1 MQIKNTLFF
10 INILILIFSFHNIYS
25 QDADHFFTDSGNE
38 MLLVEGAVYVM
49 GNNTGENR
57 RPDERPVHNVMIP
70 DFFVS
75 KYEITVNDY
84 RRFCTKTGNDMPP
97 EPKNGWQDNHPITNI
112 NWYDAITFCNWLS
125 NEKGLTPFYNI
136 DSTKEDPNNLSTLD
150 KYKWL
155 VSFNSEANGFRL
167 PFEAE
172 WEYVAR
178 GGREGTFILFGEEE
192 EMTEEHLS
200 YIAWFKGNNDPFG
213 TKAVGLKDPNELG
226 VYDIFGNVSEW
237 CNDWYDKNYYDRSPR
252 NNPYG
257 PVKGENRVIRG
268 GYFNSYPQSL
278 YAYRRNSFTPDR
290 YAIFIGFRVCRSK
303 K

>member
-1 MQIKNTLFF
+1 MQNKTILFYSCLLF
-10 INILILIFSFHNIYS
+10 LFSGNNIHS
-25 QDADHFFTDSGNE
+25 QTANHLFTGSNNE
-38 MLLVEGAVYVM
+38 MLLVEGTDYVM
-49 GNNTGENR
+49 GNSAGENR
-57 RPDERPVHNVMIP
+57 RLDERPVHNVVIS

-97 EPKNGWQDNHPITNI
+97 EPKKGWGDNHPIANI

-125 NEKGLTPFYNI
+125 KENGLSPFYNI
-136 DSTKEDPNNLSTLD
+136 DTTKEDPNNLSTLD
-150 KYKWL
+150 TQKWL
-155 VSFNSEANGFRL
+155 VTYNHEANGFRL

-172 WEYVAR
+172 WEYMAR
-178 GGREGTFILFGEEE
+178 GGKKGNFLLFSEEE

-200 YIAWFKGNNDPFG
+200 YIAWFKGNNEPFG

-226 VYDIFGNVSEW
+226 VYDVFGNVSEW
-237 CNDWYDKNYYDRSPR
+237 CNDWYNEDYYNISPK
-252 NNPYG
+252 NNPQG
-257 PVKGENRVIRG
+257 PEQGENKVIRG

-290 YAIFIGFRVCRSK
+290 YAVFIGFRVCRPK